1 MLAENHKEKSIDENT
16 LYGISCNH
24 DLGRVNFMPNSEEA
38 RCLKRLLENKIK
50 QRDELTGKEK
60 LRLQE
65 LEKKKSDGVLSHEDQ
80 KEYDIWWNLNVA
92 INEMKVLFLS
102 EYNREVLNFDNITKE
117 SCYRFLTILEQ
128 FDALCA
134 EEK

>member
-1 MLAENHKEKSIDENT
+1 MAAEIHKEESMDVNA

-24 DLGRVNFMPNSEEA
+24 DLGRVNLVPNSEEA
-38 RCLKRLLENKIK
+38 RRLEKLLKNKIK
-50 QRDELTGKEK
+50 QRDELAEKEQP
-60 LRLQE
+60 RLKE
-65 LEKKKSDGVLSHEDQ
+65 LEQKKSNGVLSPEDQ
-80 KEYDIWWNLNVA
+80 NEYDIWWNLNYA

-102 EYNREVLNFDNITKE
+102 EYNREVLNFDDKTKE

-128 FDALCA
+128 FDALHY